1 MQRRG
6 ARTDPFGTPFLRCR
20 NLLLLPFGKGEAAIA
35 NHLHDHADHVS
46 IR

>member
-1 MQRRG
+1 M
-6 ARTDPFGTPFLRCR
+6 TCGTRFLRR
-20 NLLLLPFGKGEAAIA
+20 LQPAPLAVYGGKGEAAIA